1 MGNTLISII
10 RLLLGS
16 RNPPVTFSFV
26 AQWSLTQAE
35 NKKLPVSPDWL
46 VNNEAF
52 KRASRIQHKNDTLKV
67 QKYFNYSYMVLSILY
82 IMQCE

>member
-1 MGNTLISII
+1 MA
-10 RLLLGS
+10 
-16 RNPPVTFSFV
+16 FSFV

-46 VNNEAF
+46 VDSEAF
-52 KRASRIQHKNDTLKV
+52 KRAPRIQHKNDTLNV
-67 QKYFNYSYMVLSILY
+67 QKYHFNYSYMVLSILY